1 MECVT
6 HCCAILFKNVIVG
19 DRLTEISAQL
29 LGLRRVL
36 AVNVVVNT
44 SVQLMDHVQRKLG
57 NGAHKLLQR
66 TTNKCVCV
74 CVRGRETRREERAKE
89 KKRTLIKK
97 KGGTREAASA
107 VGVTRGL

>member
-74 CVRGRETRREERAKE
+74 CVCVEERQEERKE
-89 KKRTLIKK
+89 RKKR
-97 KGGTREAASA
+97 
-107 VGVTRGL
+107 RGH